1 MSQKNIHQVIVCSAT
16 NMLNVFNVTSD
27 MNTIEREHQ
36 IKDIFHWNI
45 FKSSF
50 DTELSLKNQIRQRY
64 RHKHKLYQF
73 QVENVKNKNK
83 NAHKQKI

>member
-1 MSQKNIHQVIVCSAT
+1 
-16 NMLNVFNVTSD
+16 MLNVFNVTLD
-27 MNTIEREHQ
+27 MNTIKREHK

-64 RHKHKLYQF
+64 RQKHKLY
-73 QVENVKNKNK
+73 
-83 NAHKQKI
+83 